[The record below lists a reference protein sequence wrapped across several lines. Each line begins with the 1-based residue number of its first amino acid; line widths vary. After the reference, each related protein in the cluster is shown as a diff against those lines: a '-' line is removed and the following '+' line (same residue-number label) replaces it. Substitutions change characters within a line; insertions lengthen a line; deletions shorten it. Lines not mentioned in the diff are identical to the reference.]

1 MNWQQVLSSLLALKT
16 RLQEPDGQ
24 FADVKAPVL
33 GPAAAQMVKVM
44 GRYRYHLTIRAKD
57 CARWRRLISG
67 VLREFMQ
74 DGKNRGVTVF
84 ADSNNEM

>member
-1 MNWQQVLSSLLALKT
+1 MGYADGYLRTGSGKAQVLL
-16 RLQEPDGQ
+16 GG
-24 FADVKAPVL
+24 VKAPVL

>member
-1 MNWQQVLSSLLALKT
+1 M
-16 RLQEPDGQ
+16 EGQ

-67 VLREFMQ
+67 VLRELC
-74 DGKNRGVTVF
+74 RTVKTG
-84 ADSNNEM
+84 ALPCSRIPIMKCSSD

>member
-1 MNWQQVLSSLLALKT
+1 M
-16 RLQEPDGQ
+16 EGQ

-57 CARWRRLISG
+57 CVMKTVTNVREGAEDIYADAKAINERRAAEAAPEVIENTS
-67 VLREFMQ
+67 
-74 DGKNRGVTVF
+74 
-84 ADSNNEM
+84 ADAE